1 MCNLTSPPGLTPK
14 ALADFYQAR
23 ITEEKAKGEPS
34 KEVMDCIAILEKLR
48 QGALALDDIPDSPTA
63 PPKP

>member
-1 MCNLTSPPGLTPK
+1 MCDLTAPPGLTPK

-23 ITEEKAKGEPS
+23 ITEEKTKGEPS
-34 KEVMDCIAILEKLR
+34 KGVTDCLARLEKLR

>member
-1 MCNLTSPPGLTPK
+1 MCDLTAPPGLTPK

-23 ITEEKAKGEPS
+23 ITEEKAKGELS
-34 KEVMDCIAILEKLR
+34 KEVKDCISNLKKLR

>member
-1 MCNLTSPPGLTPK
+1 MCNLTAPPGLTPK

-34 KEVMDCIAILEKLR
+34 KEMKDCIARLEKLR
-48 QGALALDDIPDSPTA
+48 QGALALDDIPKPTVDI
-63 PPKP
+63 KP